1 MRYHHLYSDES
12 GESRWKEVEVV
23 LEERVFAPP
32 AQGIHVS
39 GAIPAKAMMFL
50 RLHAG
55 WNEPAHPTPVRQT
68 LICMSGSVVVT
79 ASDGDAREIGPGDIW
94 RMEDLSG
101 KGHHTRVV
109 GDTDFDAV
117 IVQEG

>member
-1 MRYHHLYSDES
+1 MRYHHLYSDER
-12 GESRWKEVEVV
+12 GESRWREVEVE
-23 LEERVFAPP
+23 LKEHVFAPP
-32 AQGIHVS
+32 AHNIHIS
-39 GAIPAKAMMFL
+39 GAIPAKAMLFL

-55 WNEPAHPTPVRQT
+55 WNEPAHQTPVRQT
-68 LICMSGSVVVT
+68 LVCLSGKVVVT
-79 ASDGDAREIGPGDIW
+79 ASDGDEREIGPGDVW